1 MSLAPTTAP
10 GLKLKMKYSSD
21 KTVSALVRA
30 LVRSGWPYVNGKT
43 HGKLVAPNGRRLA
56 VPGTPSDWR
65 ASLNFRRDIRRIAA
79 IK

>member
-1 MSLAPTTAP
+1 MAP
-10 GLKLKMKYSSD
+10 GLKLNMRYSND
-21 KTVSALVRA
+21 KTVSALVRT
-30 LVRSGWPYVNGKT
+30 LVRSGWQYVNGKT

-65 ASLNFRRDIRRIAA
+65 ASLNFRRDIRRIGA

>member
-1 MSLAPTTAP
+1 MAL
-10 GLKLKMKYSSD
+10 GLKLIMRYSND
-21 KTVSALVRA
+21 KTVSALVRT
-30 LVRSGWPYVNGKT
+30 LVRSGWQYVNGKT

-79 IK
+79 TK

>member
-1 MSLAPTTAP
+1 MAL
-10 GLKLKMKYSSD
+10 GLKLIMRYSND
-21 KTVSALVRA
+21 KTVSALVRT
-30 LVRSGWPYVNGKT
+30 LVRSGWQYVNGKT

>member
-1 MSLAPTTAP
+1 MAP
-10 GLKLKMKYSSD
+10 GLNLKMRYSNN
-21 KTVSALVRA
+21 KTVSALVRT
-30 LVRSGWPYVNGKT
+30 LVRSGWQYVNGKT

>member
-1 MSLAPTTAP
+1 MAP
-10 GLKLKMKYSSD
+10 GLKLNMRYSND
-21 KTVSALVRA
+21 KTVSALVRT
-30 LVRSGWPYVNGKT
+30 LVRSGWQYMNGKT

-65 ASLNFRRDIRRIAA
+65 ANLNFRRDVRRIAA

>member
-1 MSLAPTTAP
+1 MAP
-10 GLKLKMKYSSD
+10 GLKLNMRYSND
-21 KTVSALVRA
+21 KTVSALVRT
-30 LVRSGWPYVNGKT
+30 LVRSGWQYVNGKT

-65 ASLNFRRDIRRIAA
+65 ANLNYRRDIRRIAA

>member
-1 MSLAPTTAP
+1 MAP
-10 GLKLKMKYSSD
+10 GLKLNMRYSND
-21 KTVSALVRA
+21 KTVSALVRT
-30 LVRSGWPYVNGKT
+30 LVRSGWQYVNGKT

>member
-1 MSLAPTTAP
+1 MAP
-10 GLKLKMKYSSD
+10 GLNLKMRYSND
-21 KTVSALVRA
+21 KTVSALVRT
-30 LVRSGWPYVNGKT
+30 LVRSGWQYVNGKT

>member
-1 MSLAPTTAP
+1 MAP
-10 GLKLKMKYSSD
+10 GLKLNMRYSND
-21 KTVSALVRA
+21 KTVSALVRM
-30 LVRSGWPYVNGKT
+30 LVRSGWQYVNGKT

-79 IK
+79 TK

>member
-1 MSLAPTTAP
+1 MAP
-10 GLKLKMKYSSD
+10 GLKLNMRYSNN
-21 KTVSALVRA
+21 KTVSTLVRT
-30 LVRSGWPYVNGKT
+30 LVRSGWQYVNGKT

-65 ASLNFRRDIRRIAA
+65 ANLNFRRDIRRIAA

>member
-1 MSLAPTTAP
+1 MAP
-10 GLKLKMKYSSD
+10 GLKLNMRYSND
-21 KTVSALVRA
+21 KTVSALVRT
-30 LVRSGWPYVNGKT
+30 LVRSGWQYVNGKT

-79 IK
+79 TK

>member
-1 MSLAPTTAP
+1 MAP
-10 GLKLKMKYSSD
+10 GLKLNMRYSND
-21 KTVSALVRA
+21 KTVSALVRT
-30 LVRSGWPYVNGKT
+30 LVRSGWQYVNGKT

-65 ASLNFRRDIRRIAA
+65 ANLNFRRDVRRIAA

>member
-1 MSLAPTTAP
+1 MAP
-10 GLKLKMKYSSD
+10 GLKLNMRYSND
-21 KTVSALVRA
+21 KTVSAMVRT
-30 LVRSGWPYVNGKT
+30 LVRSGWQYVNGKT

>member
-1 MSLAPTTAP
+1 MAP
-10 GLKLKMKYSSD
+10 GLKLNMRYSND
-21 KTVSALVRA
+21 KTVSALVRT
-30 LVRSGWPYVNGKT
+30 LVRSGWQYMNGKT

>member
-1 MSLAPTTAP
+1 MAP
-10 GLKLKMKYSSD
+10 GLKLNMRYSND
-21 KTVSALVRA
+21 KTVSALVRT
-30 LVRSGWPYVNGKT
+30 LVRSGWQYVDGKT

-79 IK
+79 TK

>member
-1 MSLAPTTAP
+1 MAPS
-10 GLKLKMKYSSD
+10 LKLNMRYSND
-21 KTVSALVRA
+21 KTVSALVRT
-30 LVRSGWPYVNGKT
+30 LVRSGWQYMNGKT

-65 ASLNFRRDIRRIAA
+65 ANLNFRRDVRRIAA

>member
-1 MSLAPTTAP
+1 MAP
-10 GLKLKMKYSSD
+10 GLKLNMRYSND
-21 KTVSALVRA
+21 KTVSALVRT
-30 LVRSGWPYVNGKT
+30 LVRSGWQYMNGKT

-79 IK
+79 TK

>member
-1 MSLAPTTAP
+1 MAP
-10 GLKLKMKYSSD
+10 GLKLNMRYSND
-21 KTVSALVRA
+21 KTVSALVRT
-30 LVRSGWPYVNGKT
+30 LVRSGWQYMNGKT

-65 ASLNFRRDIRRIAA
+65 ANLNFRRDIRRIAA

>member
-1 MSLAPTTAP
+1 MAP
-10 GLKLKMKYSSD
+10 GLKLNMRYSND
-21 KTVSALVRA
+21 KTVSALVRT
-30 LVRSGWPYVNGKT
+30 LVRSGWQYMNRKT

-65 ASLNFRRDIRRIAA
+65 ANLNFRRDVRRIAA

>member
-1 MSLAPTTAP
+1 MAP
-10 GLKLKMKYSSD
+10 GLKLNMRYSND
-21 KTVSALVRA
+21 KTVSALVRT
-30 LVRSGWPYVNGKT
+30 LVRSGWQYVNGKT

-65 ASLNFRRDIRRIAA
+65 ANLNFRRDIRRIAA